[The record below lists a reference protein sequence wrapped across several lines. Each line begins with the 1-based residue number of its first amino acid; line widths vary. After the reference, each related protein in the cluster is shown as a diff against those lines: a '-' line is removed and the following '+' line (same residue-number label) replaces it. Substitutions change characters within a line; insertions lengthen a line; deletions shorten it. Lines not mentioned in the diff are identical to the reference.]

1 MTPLIYDHSAAVYFT
16 IKHRLF
22 KKLLAQ
28 VCLLSLSN
36 QVNDYIDLVLI
47 CVLLKFMCALS
58 ALLLTFGSYNLE
70 FTQENDLL

>member
-1 MTPLIYDHSAAVYFT
+1 MTLLSYDHSAAVCFI
-16 IKHRLF
+16 IKHSLV

-28 VCLLSLSN
+28 VCLLSLSS

-58 ALLLTFGSYNLE
+58 APLLTFGSYNLE